1 MSCIAWNCCE
11 LENLRIGRE
20 VVEIIWAKDPSV
32 VFLSETLTD
41 EARLEIVQ

>member
-1 MSCIAWNCCE
+1 MSCIAWNCCGF
-11 LENLRIGRE
+11 ENLRIGRE